1 MPRVKFGIERI
12 MVWGFFFSG
21 IGVEL
26 LNALAYR
33 DFLDNFMPSTLWKQF
48 GDGHSFS
55 DMTVHRSKKRGL

>member
-1 MPRVKFGIERI
+1 MGV
-12 MVWGFFFSG
+12 FFSG